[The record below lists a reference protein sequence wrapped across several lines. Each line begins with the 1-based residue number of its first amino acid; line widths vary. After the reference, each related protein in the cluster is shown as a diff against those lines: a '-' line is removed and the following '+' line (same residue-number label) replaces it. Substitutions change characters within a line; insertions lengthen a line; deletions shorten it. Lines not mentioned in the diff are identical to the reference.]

1 MLRTL
6 SSSLIAVA
14 LLFAAHGGV
23 AAQNAGSVVS
33 SEISLGNDAAEMTL
47 ELEGGRRVELSV
59 RDGRARVDGREL
71 GPAPRGGDVDRAW
84 RDLLNRA
91 MESPTNNL
99 PALFASWSAPDGTGR
114 LLQTALRATIAGAAL
129 PPAAAASAV
138 PGSDSLIKLNERI
151 KELEQKLEGEDD
163 DWDEDFAPA
172 DADERWGGP
181 FRHIWRGLT
190 DIVAT
195 LVTYA
200 ILFGMGFAVVF
211 FGGRKYLEAVGET
224 ARRATL
230 RSWLVG
236 LAASFLVLPVFVLG
250 VVVLLIS
257 IVGIPAL
264 LVWIPLFPVAVFAAV
279 VLGYLAVAHAA
290 GEALA
295 ERRFSGSDWFSRGN
309 SYYFLLTGLG
319 LLVALFLAADVS
331 EMAGPWLGFVHGSL
345 MFFAIVLSWAAA
357 TIGLGAVLLTRGGTR
372 PLTVRLSTDAE
383 TGDVYAEETHH
394 V

>member
-6 SSSLIAVA
+6 SSCLIAVA
-14 LLFAAHGGV
+14 LIPAARSNV
-23 AAQNAGSVVS
+23 AGQNAGSVVS
-33 SEISLGNDAAEMTL
+33 SEISLANDGAEMTL
-47 ELEGGRRVELSV
+47 ELEGGRRVELGV
-59 RDGRARVDGREL
+59 RDGRARVDGRDL
-71 GPAPRGGDVDRAW
+71 GPAPRGSDVDRAW

-99 PALFASWSAPDGTGR
+99 PALFSGWSAPAGTGTQ
-114 LLQTALRATIAGAAL
+114 LQSALRATIAGAAL
-129 PPAAAASAV
+129 PPTPPAV
-138 PGSDSLIKLNERI
+138 PEPGSDSVNKLNARI
-151 KELEQKLEGEDD
+151 AELERKLDDEGEDGH
-163 DWDEDFAPA
+163 DFAPA
-172 DADERWGGP
+172 AADENWSGP
-181 FRHIWRGLT
+181 FRHIWRGFT

-200 ILFGMGFAVVF
+200 ILFGIGFAIVF

-236 LAASFLVLPVFVLG
+236 LAASFLVVPVFVLG

-264 LVWIPLFPVAVFAAV
+264 LAWIPLFPVAVMAAV

-295 ERRFSGSDWFSRGN
+295 ERRFSGSDWFARGN

-345 MFFAIVLSWAAA
+345 MFFAVVLTWAAA
-357 TIGLGAVLLTRGGTR
+357 TVGLGAVLLTRGGTR